1 MAGHSHWAGIKH
13 KKGRQDKQR
22 ANLFSKLSREITVAA
37 KLGAKDPESNPR
49 LRSAIQAAKQ
59 FNMPKDNIER
69 AINKSEIN
77 LNESYENLR
86 YEGFGPY
93 NVAFVIETLTNNKNR
108 TASSI
113 RTILQKNGGRL
124 GENGST
130 THFFFSCGVI
140 HVSKNSFSDEKILE
154 IAINAG
160 AKDCFSKINFH
171 EILSNKE
178 DFYKVKSQVEKK
190 VNNFSYSGIEW
201 RPYNY
206 LDIPKEQIKKI
217 EEIVESLDNND
228 DVQNVF
234 VNCKIY

>member
-1 MAGHSHWAGIKH
+1 M
-13 KKGRQDKQR
+13 
-22 ANLFSKLSREITVAA
+22 
-37 KLGAKDPESNPR
+37 
-49 LRSAIQAAKQ
+49 
-59 FNMPKDNIER
+59 
-69 AINKSEIN
+69 
-77 LNESYENLR
+77 
-86 YEGFGPY
+86 
-93 NVAFVIETLTNNKNR
+93 
-108 TASSI
+108 
-113 RTILQKNGGRL
+113 
-124 GENGST
+124 
-130 THFFFSCGVI
+130 
-140 HVSKNSFSDEKILE
+140 HVSKKSFSDEKILE